1 MLRKGFLILATALLL
16 PVVLSAYTVV
26 LKNGRHLEAREHYV
40 VERGVAKFVGTDGKP
55 YQIPLAE
62 IDVPATERANAPAAP
77 EPSRRRPKVWT
88 NDDVEALREGRAVNV
103 VGTAAAPPAAAE
115 EGGEGEAGEEAGEE
129 KPKPKP
135 PQEDTP
141 EYWQE
146 RLKPLREELAQIDKQ
161 VQQLRAGQG
170 KAESNAINMAAGNPG
185 VQVEDTIRQLEKR
198 RKEVQDQIEAV
209 QLEAKRRGI
218 NPGYLR

>member
-1 MLRKGFLILATALLL
+1 MLRKGFLILAAVLLL

-26 LKNGRHLEAREHYV
+26 LKNGRRLEARERYV
-40 VERGVAKFVGTDGKP
+40 VERGVAKFVGMDGQP
-55 YQIPLAE
+55 HQIPLAE
-62 IDVPATERANAPAAP
+62 IDVPATERANAAAAS
-77 EPSRRRPKVWT
+77 EPSRRPRPKVWT
-88 NDDVEALREGRAVNV
+88 NDDVDALREGRAVNV

-115 EGGEGEAGEEAGEE
+115 EGGEGEEATGEE
-129 KPKPKP
+129 KPKPSP
-135 PQEDTP
+135 PKEDTP

-146 RLKPLREELAQIDKQ
+146 RLKPLRGELAQIDKQ
-161 VQQLRAGQG
+161 IQQLRAGQG

-198 RKEVQDQIEAV
+198 RKEVQAQIETV

-218 NPGYLR
+218 DPGYLR

>member
-1 MLRKGFLILATALLL
+1 MLRKGFLILAAVLLL

-26 LKNGRHLEAREHYV
+26 LKNGRRLEARERYV
-40 VERGVAKFVGTDGKP
+40 VERGVANFVGTDGQP
-55 YQIPLAE
+55 HQIPLAE
-62 IDVPATERANAPAAP
+62 IDVPATERANAAAAP
-77 EPSRRRPKVWT
+77 ELSRRRQKVWT

-103 VGTAAAPPAAAE
+103 VGTAAAPPATTE
-115 EGGEGEAGEEAGEE
+115 EGGEGEEATGEE
-129 KPKPKP
+129 KPKASPPK
-135 PQEDTP
+135 EDTP

-185 VQVEDTIRQLEKR
+185 VQVEDTIHQLEKR
-198 RKEVQDQIEAV
+198 RKEVQGQIEAV

-218 NPGYLR
+218 DPGYLR